1 MAKETVDKILEAERA
16 AENAEA
22 EARDRASEMIETA
35 KADAALFVEQ
45 KIREAEEEADR
56 LAEKA
61 GSDAEKIMS
70 NASSGEELQVP
81 ARKKEAAIDE
91 CIKMLIQTGGR

>member
-22 EARDRASEMIETA
+22 EARDRAAEMIETA

-45 KIREAEEEADR
+45 KIRN
-56 LAEKA
+56 
-61 GSDAEKIMS
+61 S
-70 NASSGEELQVP
+70 N
-81 ARKKEAAIDE
+81 
-91 CIKMLIQTGGR
+91 T